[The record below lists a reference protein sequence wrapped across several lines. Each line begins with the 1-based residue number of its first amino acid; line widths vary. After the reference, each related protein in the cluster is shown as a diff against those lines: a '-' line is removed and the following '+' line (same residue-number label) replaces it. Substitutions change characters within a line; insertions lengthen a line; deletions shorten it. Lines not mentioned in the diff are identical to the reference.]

1 MLDPSCNLLIKFI
14 ERRRSEVICPC
25 HRLWAG
31 CQREAS
37 VPEPAAGKAYMKHL
51 EQPEGAS
58 ESLPLGTSTAKSRGS
73 LGGRPN

>member
-1 MLDPSCNLLIKFI
+1 
-14 ERRRSEVICPC
+14 
-25 HRLWAG
+25 
-31 CQREAS
+31 